1 MGAMSPRTVTP
12 EPVHEFKMPRQQG
25 LLQRGSRWYS
35 NIKVPK
41 DLQGAFGKEH
51 IREAL
56 GTSDYREA
64 CRIISYEKARWM
76 ACFDSE
82 RKKLARLHPSASP
95 QSAPRILTALSK
107 REGFEIATR
116 YLATRETGFREWMDN
131 EGRFLPSGEMDEVR
145 SNLGWDVHHFTGGS
159 DFHPSPDG
167 ADELKRFLGSEGIE
181 CAPSSP
187 AFKLL
192 LPMIRDAH
200 LESLERSQ
208 DMVSGNPAKEHN
220 PIFRGVNPLSVQTEA
235 APSPTVGDLIANKEK
250 ANKDLK
256 RSPKTVIA
264 FQHGARLLRE
274 ALGANKPLSS
284 LTRADMDAVFDL
296 MQSIPLNASQR
307 YKGMSFAQA
316 IQAAKKKGDTSI
328 AAQNTN
334 WATYTQILSAFK
346 LAVEDG
352 LMTQNPAANRRYREM
367 FRKGKS
373 TPREQFTIPELNK
386 LFRAPLYTGCQ
397 NDESGYAKPGFNH
410 PRRGR
415 FWVPLLALFHGMR
428 NNEACQIYTEDV
440 KLDGDIPFIAIR
452 ETLEDSQQSDKKLKT
467 EQSERDVPI
476 HPELI
481 RMGFLDFVRG
491 RQRDAKSPRL
501 FPELSAGH
509 NGYFSDAFSKWFVRF
524 VKRTLG
530 ENCEATLHSFR
541 HQFRDATRVARLP
554 DESVGRLAGW
564 EHGKGPSRLL
574 MHHYGRGAEYLRILA
589 EDLAKVR
596 YPGLNLSHLYKAP
609 ASRKSPLPPRLRE

>member
-1 MGAMSPRTVTP
+1 MS
-12 EPVHEFKMPRQQG
+12 RQQG
-25 LLQRGSRWYS
+25 LLKRGSRWYS
-35 NIKVPK
+35 NIKIPK
-41 DLQGAFGKEH
+41 DLQGAFGKQH
-51 IREAL
+51 IRETL

-82 RKKLARLHPSASP
+82 RKKLARLSPSTTSQSP
-95 QSAPRILTALSK
+95 PRILTTLSK

-116 YLATRETGFREWMDN
+116 YLATREEGFRKWMDN
-131 EGRFLPSGEMDEVR
+131 EGRTLPAWEMDEVK
-145 SNLGWDVHHFTGGS
+145 STLGWDVHFFVGGDDS
-159 DFHPSPDG
+159 YPPQDG
-167 ADELKRFLGSEGIE
+167 TDELNQFLKSEGIE
-181 CAPSSP
+181 CATSSP
-187 AFKLL
+187 AFQVLR
-192 LPMIRDAH
+192 PMIRDAH
-200 LESLERSQ
+200 LEYLERSQ
-208 DMVSGNPAKEHN
+208 DMASGNTAKEHN

-235 APSPTVGDLIANKEK
+235 VSAPTVNDLIANKEK
-250 ANKDLK
+250 TNKDLK

-274 ALGANKPLSS
+274 ALGGNKPLSS
-284 LTRADMDAVFDL
+284 LTRADMDTVFDL
-296 MQSIPLNASQR
+296 MQTIPLNASQR

-367 FRKGKS
+367 FRKGKGV
-373 TPREQFTIPELNK
+373 PRVQFTIPELDQ

-397 NDESGYAKPGFNH
+397 NDESGYARTGPNR

-440 KLDGDIPFIAIR
+440 KLDGPVPFIAIR
-452 ETLEDSQQSDKKLKT
+452 EALEDSQASDKKLKT

-481 RMGFLDFVRG
+481 RMGFLDFVRD
-491 RQRDAKSPRL
+491 RQRNTKSPRL
-501 FPELSAGH
+501 FPELTAGH
-509 NGYFSDAFSKWFVRF
+509 NGYFSDAFSKWFARF

-574 MHHYGRGAEYLRILA
+574 MHKYGGGAEYLRILA
-589 EDLAKVR
+589 EDLAKVH
-596 YPGLNLSHLYKAP
+596 YPGLDLSHLYKAP
-609 ASRKSPLPPRLRE
+609 KTPKSPLPPRLRE

>member
-12 EPVHEFKMPRQQG
+12 ESEHEFKMPRPQG

-35 NIKVPK
+35 NIKIPK
-41 DLQGAFGKEH
+41 DLRDAFGKQH

-82 RKKLARLHPSASP
+82 RKKLARLAPSAASSNP
-95 QSAPRILTALSK
+95 PRILTTLSK
-107 REGFEIATR
+107 REGFEIAIR
-116 YLATRETGFREWMDN
+116 YLATKEEDFRKWMDD
-131 EGRFLPSGEMDEVR
+131 EGRSLPEWELGEVK
-145 SNLGWDVHHFTGGS
+145 SNLMWNVHYFAGGDDS
-159 DFHPSPDG
+159 YPPQDG
-167 ADELKRFLGSEGIE
+167 SHELKRFLKSEGIE

-187 AFKLL
+187 AFQVLC
-192 LPMIRDAH
+192 PMIRDAH
-200 LESLERSQ
+200 LEFLERAE
-208 DMVSGNPAKEHN
+208 DMVSGGHPKEHN
-220 PIFRGVNPLSVQTEA
+220 PIFRGVNSLTIQTEA
-235 APSPTVGDLIANKEK
+235 APSSTVGDLIANKEK

-352 LMTQNPAANRRYREM
+352 LMTHNPAANRRYREM

-397 NDESGYAKPGFNH
+397 NDESGYAKPGPNN

-440 KLDGDIPFIAIR
+440 KLDGDIPFVAIR

-481 RMGFLDFVRG
+481 RIGFLDFVRG
-491 RQRDAKSPRL
+491 RQSDSKSPRL
-501 FPELSAGH
+501 FPELTAGH

-589 EDLAKVR
+589 EDLAKVQ
-596 YPGLNLSHLYKAP
+596 YPELNLSHLYQAP
-609 ASRKSPLPPRLRE
+609 TAPKSPFPPRLRE